1 MDHVVAVIRQN
12 PLGVGEA
19 FHADRIF
26 AASIQ
31 LLANFFHDGLDLLG
45 ITSAADHEEIR
56 ERGDFAQIQ
65 HANVEGFL
73 RFGGSNGC
81 EPGGSADRRCSRMR
95 RCVVLLSDS

>member
-45 ITSAADHEEIR
+45 IAPATDDKKIR
-56 ERGDFAQIQ
+56 ECSYLAQ
-65 HANVEGFL
+65 V
-73 RFGGSNGC
+73 
-81 EPGGSADRRCSRMR
+81 
-95 RCVVLLSDS
+95 